1 MEEKK
6 TPAPESAK
14 ERKLTYEELE
24 TVAHQLN
31 NQVQDLYRRLNE
43 ENVSRMFKRLDYL
56 FKVVEHSIEF
66 PSEFVGQVVKEIM
79 EAMTIPDTPETTEP
93 KDSEVP
99 TE

>member
-6 TPAPESAK
+6 TTAPEGAK
-14 ERKLTYEELE
+14 ERKLTQEELE

>member
-1 MEEKK
+1 
-6 TPAPESAK
+6 
-14 ERKLTYEELE
+14 
-24 TVAHQLN
+24 
-31 NQVQDLYRRLNE
+31 
-43 ENVSRMFKRLDYL
+43 MFKRLDYL